1 MKPTSESLIDRFI
14 DSLYAE
20 YGLSANTLNAYRS
33 DLTGFLSWTMSGKQ
47 ELTSVGAEELR
58 RYIYSRV
65 AGGDKPRTTARQLS
79 SMRRFY
85 QFMLREGLVSSD
97 PTVELESPKL
107 GRPLPKSL
115 SEEDVESLMAAAEGE
130 DPLGLRDRAMV
141 EILYATGLRVS
152 ELVGLKLAQVDRN
165 QGLIKI
171 LGKGNKERLVPLGE
185 EARERVERYL
195 GQPRSTLLQNRKSDY
210 LFVTQ
215 RGGPMTRQA
224 FWHLLRRYVAK
235 AGIHAHVSPHTLRHS
250 FATHLLNHGADL
262 RAVQMLLGHSDLS
275 TTQIY
280 TEVARERLKKLHTQ
294 HHPRG

>member
-1 MKPTSESLIDRFI
+1 MKPTGESLIDRFI

-33 DLTGFLSWTMSGKQ
+33 DLQKFAEWTEAEKKG
-47 ELTSVGAEELR
+47 LAAVGTEGLR

-65 AGGDKPRTTARQLS
+65 AGGDRPRTTARQLS
-79 SMRRFY
+79 SMRRFF
-85 QFMLREGLVSSD
+85 QFLLREGIVKSD
-97 PTVELESPKL
+97 PTVDLESPKL

-115 SEEDVESLMAAAEGE
+115 SEEDVELLIAATEG
-130 DPLGLRDRAMV
+130 DDVLGIRDRAMV
-141 EILYATGLRVS
+141 ETLYATGVRVS
-152 ELVGLKLAQVDRN
+152 ELVGLTLSQIDRN

-171 LGKGNKERLVPLGE
+171 IGKGNKERLVPLGE
-185 EARERVERYL
+185 EARDRVDRYL
-195 GQPRSTLLQNRKSDY
+195 ARARPEILQNHKSDY

-224 FWHLLRRYVAK
+224 FWHLLRRCVTR
-235 AGIHAHVSPHTLRHS
+235 AGIHAHVSPHTLRHA

-280 TEVARERLKKLHTQ
+280 TEVARERLKRLHAR